1 MKRLLTILAGITA
14 LTLHAARLSPQWQVA
29 DTNLAAYFARETRA
43 LSEQC
48 LADLTTSNAWLEQ
61 LPQRRAE
68 LSEML
73 GLSPLPPRTD
83 LHATVTK
90 RFDADGFTV
99 ENLHFQSRP
108 GLYVTANLYI
118 PKGLTKPAPTVLYVC
133 GHSPVITN
141 KVSYGTKAAYQHWGS
156 WLARNGYVCLILDTL
171 ESGEIL
177 GEHHGTYRQN
187 MWWWNSRGYTPA
199 GVECWNGMRA
209 LDYLSTR
216 PEVDTNRFGIT
227 GRSGGGAYSWYVT
240 AMDER
245 IRAAAPTA
253 GITDLENHVV
263 DGAVEGHCDC
273 MFMVNTYR
281 WDYPQ
286 LAALAAPRPLL
297 IVNTDDDSIFPL
309 DGVVRLRD
317 KVRRVYDLLGAG
329 DKCGLVIGPG
339 GHKDTQDIQVPVL
352 RWFNKHLK
360 GTDTPIETAAA
371 KLFSPQ
377 QLKVFETL
385 PADAVNARVHEMFV
399 GAALIESPKSKDEWN
414 QQRDGWLAELRAKSF
429 AAWTANEAPG
439 KIMSHANGEHRLALN
454 ERNDWLAFS
463 TWPGQNPPKFVLEAH
478 KPKASSHLV
487 RREGNEIRAHIFFS
501 RVDTNDLAVMMAN
514 PKVVTGVPPQMLDL
528 AALARKEVQ
537 LRRRGM
543 LLGET
548 ADSARVVEIT
558 RAIQAI
564 RASSEF
570 GRLPLRLEASGDMA
584 VNALYASLFAP
595 VDELVLT
602 NLPKSHQN
610 GGPDYLNVLR
620 FLDIP
625 QAVAMASER
634 GRVELRGANKAD
646 WEYPL
651 AVAQRLGWEKNLQVQ
666 P

>member
-1 MKRLLTILAGITA
+1 MKPLIAILAGLTA
-14 LTLHAARLSPQWQVA
+14 LAVQAAKLPPQWQVQ
-29 DTNLAAYFARETRA
+29 DTNLLNYFQRETRIIA
-43 LSEQC
+43 DQC
-48 LADLTTSNAWLEQ
+48 LNNLTTSNAWLGL

-68 LSEML
+68 LAEML
-73 GLSPLPPRTD
+73 GLSPMPPRTD
-83 LHATVTK
+83 LKATVTK

-108 GLYVTANLYI
+108 GLYCTANLYV

-133 GHSPVITN
+133 GHSPVVTN
-141 KVSYGTKAAYQHWGS
+141 KISYGTKAAYQHWGS
-156 WLARNGYVCLILDTL
+156 WFARNGYVCLVLDTL

-177 GEHHGTYRQN
+177 GEHHGTYRAG

-209 LDYLSTR
+209 LDYLGTR
-216 PEVDTNRFGIT
+216 PEVDTNRFAVT

-245 IRAAAPTA
+245 IKAAAPTA

-273 MFMVNTYR
+273 MFFVNTYR

-286 LAALAAPRPLL
+286 LAALAAPRALL
-297 IVNTDDDSIFPL
+297 IVNTDEDNIFPL

-317 KVRRVYDLLGAG
+317 KVRSVYDLFGAAER
-329 DKCGLVIGPG
+329 CGLVIGPG
-339 GHKDTQDIQVPVL
+339 GHKDTQDIQVPVM

-360 GTDTPIETAAA
+360 GTDLPVENAAA

-385 PADAVNARVHEMFV
+385 PADALNAKIHETFVEATRVEV
-399 GAALIESPKSKDEWN
+399 PRTKEAWNKLRDEW
-414 QQRDGWLAELRAKSF
+414 LAGLRAKSY
-429 AAWTANEAPG
+429 AAWPANEAPG
-439 KIMSHANGEHRLALN
+439 KIISHPNGEHRLALN
-454 ERNDWLAFS
+454 ERNEWLAFS
-463 TWPGQNPPKFVLEAH
+463 TWPAQNPPKLVLEVLYP
-478 KPKASSHLV
+478 KPGQHRVA
-487 RREGNEIRAHIFFS
+487 REGNEIRAHIFFS
-501 RVDTNDLAVMMAN
+501 RVETNTVTN
-514 PKVVTGVPPQMLDL
+514 PKIAVGVPVQKVDM

-537 LRRRGM
+537 LRRRHM

-548 ADSARVVEIT
+548 ADSERVGEIVQAV
-558 RAIQAI
+558 RAIH
-564 RASSEF
+564 ASPEF
-570 GRLPLRLEASGDMA
+570 GKLPLRLEAEGDMA

-602 NLPKSHQN
+602 NLPKSHQD

-620 FLDIP
+620 ILDIP

-634 GRVELRGANKAD
+634 CRVELRGAKEND
-646 WEYPL
+646 LQYPL
-651 AVAQRLGWEKNLQVQ
+651 QTAKNLGWEKNLRVTE
-666 P
+666 